1 MTPSSNVLRVSNPA
15 RRNTATMRVLVGR
28 TVAVK
33 ALIPARRAA
42 SARYSSS
49 TVAMPRP
56 RCSSSTKNATSASDR
71 SGQRS

>member
-1 MTPSSNVLRVSNPA
+1 MTPSSNVLRAWKPA
-15 RRNTATMRVLVGR
+15 RRNTATIRLFVGR

-33 ALIPARRAA
+33 ALMPARRAA

-56 RCSSSTKNATSASDR
+56 RCASSTKKATSASDR